1 MKNKEKTK
9 EEEKN
14 MKNIEEMS
22 DVELF
27 EYMGENP
34 VKWAEVFMASIVNE
48 NKKIDNKL
56 LEMYFSLAL
65 RTGYDLGYDSGQKT

>member
-1 MKNKEKTK
+1 
-9 EEEKN
+9 
-14 MKNIEEMS
+14 MKNIKEMS
-22 DVELF
+22 DIELL

-34 VKWAEVFMASIVNE
+34 VKWAEVFMTSIVKE

-65 RTGYDLGYDSGQKT
+65 RTGYDLGYDSGQKHDRKNHYAA